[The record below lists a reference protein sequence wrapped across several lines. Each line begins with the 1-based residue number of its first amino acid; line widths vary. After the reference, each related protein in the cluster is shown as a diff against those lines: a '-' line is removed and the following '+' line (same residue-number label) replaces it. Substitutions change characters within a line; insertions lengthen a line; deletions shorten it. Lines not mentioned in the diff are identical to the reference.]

1 MNRRKF
7 LRNSATL
14 TIASAVGVK
23 SLMASK
29 LISDENVIKPK
40 KLKAGDTVGLIA
52 PGSYITNEELVSTIA
67 NLETLGFKVRYSKYI
82 LEQNGY
88 LSGND
93 EQRAYDIHEMF
104 ADKNIKGILCAR
116 GGYGCMRILDLLD
129 YELIKNNPKCF
140 IGFSDITALLYGI
153 YQKTGLVCFHGPVGI
168 SSMND
173 YTLDYLKK
181 TVMEKRNSLVI
192 KSAVEENEETNS
204 AYKKYV
210 ITSGS
215 AEGILVG
222 GNLSIVAALVGTP
235 YFVGLENKILFLEEI
250 GEEPYR
256 IDRMLTQLILSGE
269 MKKVKGIVLGVFR
282 DCESKEEDPSY
293 EKSFSLSQVLFD
305 RLQNLGVPVMYGM
318 SFGHIRN
325 KITIPFGV
333 KAKLDTK
340 NQTLTLKENSV
351 VN

>member
-7 LRNSATL
+7 IRNSVAL
-14 TIASAVGVK
+14 TIASALGAK
-23 SLMASK
+23 SRFK
-29 LISDENVIKPK
+29 EREEQNIIIKPK
-40 KLKAGDTVGLIA
+40 KLKAGDAVGLIA
-52 PGSYITNEELVSTIA
+52 PGSYISEQELLTSIT
-67 NLETLGFKVRYSKYI
+67 NLESLGFKVKYSKYI

-93 EQRAYDIHEMF
+93 EQRVYDLHEMF
-104 ADKNIKGILCAR
+104 TDKNIKGIFCAR
-116 GGYGCMRILDLLD
+116 GGYGCMRILNLLD
-129 YELIKNNPKCF
+129 YDLIKNNPKSI
-140 IGFSDITALLYGI
+140 IGFSDITALLYAI
-153 YQKTGLVCFHGPVGI
+153 YQKTGLICFHGPVGI

-173 YTLDYLKK
+173 YTLNYFKK
-181 TVMEKRNSLVI
+181 TIMEKRNSLLL
-192 KSAVEENEETNS
+192 KNAREENEETDPTYN
-204 AYKKYV
+204 KYV
-210 ITSGS
+210 ITSGV

-269 MKKVKGIVLGVFR
+269 MQKVKGVALGVFR
-282 DCESKEEDPSY
+282 KCESKEIDPSF

-325 KITIPFGV
+325 KMTLPFGIR
-333 KAKLDTK
+333 AKLDTK
-340 NQTLTLKENSV
+340 NQTLTLLENCV
-351 VN
+351 TN